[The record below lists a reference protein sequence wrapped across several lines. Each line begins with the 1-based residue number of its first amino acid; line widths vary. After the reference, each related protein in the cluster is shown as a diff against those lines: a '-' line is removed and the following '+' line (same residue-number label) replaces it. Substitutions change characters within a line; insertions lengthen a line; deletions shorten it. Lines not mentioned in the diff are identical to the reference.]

1 MGATVLV
8 AVDRRRRRRKTDPE
22 EKILRFGLVFGSH
35 WEKVEQERERDKAIP
50 NEIPCNHQS
59 NSAWL
64 LTWLLMC
71 LVH

>member
-8 AVDRRRRRRKTDPE
+8 AVDRRRRRRRKTDQE
-22 EKILRFGLVFGSH
+22 EKILRFGL
-35 WEKVEQERERDKAIP
+35 EKKVGQEREIDKGIP